1 MNYNKGM
8 NSDIYKIIDYSIN
21 HSKPDVAL
29 KKYLKDIAFNN
40 GRLFVIAVGKA
51 SWLMAE
57 TATKLIDK
65 KIDKGIVITK
75 YNHSKGKIDNF
86 EIYEAGH
93 PIVDDNSL
101 KATKR
106 VLELTENLHKSDDV
120 IFLLSGGASAL
131 FEDTDFDLNYLQK
144 INERLIYSN
153 ANIQEINVIRKR
165 LSNVK
170 AGKFARHCY
179 PATVHN
185 FILSDVISNDI
196 DSIGSGPT
204 VNDSTVKEQ
213 AIAINQKYNLQLPES
228 VINNDA
234 IKDLD
239 NIKTTL
245 IGSVKML
252 ATNTKE
258 ICNQLGYQST
268 VIEDDVNYNFQLLK
282 DKLIDLASKNQHQN
296 AKLAF
301 IFTGEI
307 TIEVKGSGL
316 GGRCQHL
323 ALSCAEKIKDFKN
336 TTIICVGSDGSDGPT
351 DATGGYVDN
360 TTFNKSL
367 SLGLDINEYLNNNDS
382 YNCLKKLDQLI
393 IIGPTSTNVN
403 DLYLLL
409 IK

>member
-1 MNYNKGM
+1 M

-21 HSKPDVAL
+21 QSKPDVAL
-29 KKYLKDIAFNN
+29 KKYLKDVTFNS
-40 GRLFVIAVGKA
+40 GKLLVIAIGKA

-57 TATKLIDK
+57 TVAQLIDK
-65 KIDKGIVITK
+65 KIDKGIIITK

-86 EIYEAGH
+86 ELYEAGH
-93 PIVDDNSL
+93 PIVDENSL

-106 VLELTENLHKSDDV
+106 VLELTAQLSSNDDV
-120 IFLLSGGASAL
+120 VFLLSGGASAL

-144 INERLIYSN
+144 INEKLIYSN
-153 ANIQEINVIRKR
+153 ANIQEINIIRKR

-185 FILSDVISNDI
+185 FILSDVISDGI

-213 AIAINQKYNLQLPES
+213 VIEINKKYNLQLPES
-228 VINNDA
+228 VINNDT

-239 NIKTTL
+239 NIRTTL

-252 ATNTKE
+252 AANAKE
-258 ICNQLGYQST
+258 ICSQLGYHST
-268 VIEDDVNYNFQLLK
+268 IVENNVNYNFQLLK
-282 DKLIDLASKNQHQN
+282 DKLIGLASTNQHQN

-307 TIEVKGSGL
+307 TIEVKGDGL

-336 TTIICVGSDGSDGPT
+336 TTIACIGSDGSDGPT
-351 DATGGYVDN
+351 DAAGGYVDN

-367 SLGLDINEYLNNNDS
+367 SLGLDINACLNNYDS
-382 YNCLKKLDQLI
+382 HSCLKQLDQLI
-393 IIGPTSTNVN
+393 ITGPTDTNVN

>member
-101 KATKR
+101 KAGKR

-179 PATVHN
+179 PATVHS

-213 AIAINQKYNLQLPES
+213 AIVINQKYNLQLPES
-228 VINNDA
+228 VINNDT

-252 ATNTKE
+252 ATNAKE

-268 VIEDDVNYNFQLLK
+268 VIEDNVNYNFQLLK

-307 TIEVKGSGL
+307 TIEVKGRGL

-336 TTIICVGSDGSDGPT
+336 TTIVCVGSDGSDGPT
-351 DATGGYVDN
+351 DAAGGYVDN

-382 YNCLKKLDQLI
+382 YRCLKKLDQLI
-393 IIGPTSTNVN
+393 IIGPTGTNVN